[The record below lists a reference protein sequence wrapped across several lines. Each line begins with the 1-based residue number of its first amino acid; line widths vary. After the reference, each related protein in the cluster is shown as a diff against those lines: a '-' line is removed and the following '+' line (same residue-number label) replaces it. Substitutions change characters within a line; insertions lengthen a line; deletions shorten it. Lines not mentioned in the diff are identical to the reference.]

1 MPTQN
6 EIHEVANEI
15 ESRGDKV
22 TLAAVRSDLAER
34 FGGGGGSYTTIS
46 EALKV
51 WRSARQKQEE
61 VPEAPMPEIVREAI
75 ELAGRKIHQAAAEV
89 ARTEI
94 DAMKTALET
103 KERDLNQERAEAL
116 ALADQLGDEIAKLRA
131 EKKDITEKLEGAQ
144 KSGAMAE
151 ALAEERKARIDAMA
165 AELKAA
171 LQEAETLR
179 TEKARLTER
188 LDNRE
193 SEIERLRKQTDDI
206 QARLVPAKK

>member
-6 EIHEVANEI
+6 EIHEVASEI
-15 ESRGDKV
+15 ENRGDKV
-22 TLAAVRSDLAER
+22 TLAAVRSELAER

-51 WRSARQKQEE
+51 WRAEHQKQHE
-61 VPEAPMPEIVREAI
+61 VPESPMPETVREAI
-75 ELAGRKIHQAAAEV
+75 DLAGRKIHQAAAEV
-89 ARTEI
+89 ARAEV
-94 DAMKTALET
+94 DAMKAALEA

-116 ALADQLGDEIAKLRA
+116 ALADQLGDEIERLRT
-131 EKKDITEKLEGAQ
+131 EKKDLTEKLELAQ
-144 KSGAMAE
+144 KSGARAE
-151 ALAEERKARIDAMA
+151 ALAEERKERLDAMA
-165 AELKAA
+165 ADLRSA

-193 SEIERLRKQTDDI
+193 SEIERLRKQTDDL
-206 QARLVPAKK
+206 QAKLVPAKK